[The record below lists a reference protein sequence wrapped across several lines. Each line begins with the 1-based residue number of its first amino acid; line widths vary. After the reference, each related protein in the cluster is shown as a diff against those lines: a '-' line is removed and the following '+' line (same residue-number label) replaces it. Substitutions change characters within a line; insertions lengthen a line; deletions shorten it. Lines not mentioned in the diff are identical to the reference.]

1 MNWSGFAVVGTVSI
15 MAAMA
20 SGCATITASKTELVA
35 VNSHPEGAEVR
46 VDGMPRGYTP
56 MTIEVEKKRPP
67 KIQLSMPGYRPDE
80 CKLKTFAG
88 AGYVVADVALC
99 AVGFPLGCAA
109 FIDAGGAWNELESTT
124 CNVGLQPAGP
134 QSLPPHAASPQ
145 PSAAWQL
152 PTAPGSASGVH

>member
-1 MNWSGFAVVGTVSI
+1 MNWSGLAAAGAVSF
-15 MAAMA
+15 MAATA

-67 KIQLSMPGYRPDE
+67 KIQVALPGYRPDE
-80 CKLKTFAG
+80 CKLRTFAG

-99 AVGFPLGCAA
+99 AVGFPLGCAS

-124 CNVGLQPAGP
+124 CNVGLQPASNALFP
-134 QSLPPHAASPQ
+134 QQAPAPQ
-145 PSAAWQL
+145 PSAALQFPAG
-152 PTAPGSASGVH
+152 PTATAGIR